1 MGKTWQP
8 QDHKKFAREAKLGKT
23 YYYIVNL
30 SPRAGAWE
38 DKQLYSEVVFDGHAA
53 FTGTP
58 TANGYSAATLCL
70 QYGPIYEDQP
80 RGIRNAAVA
89 APQVAGPLSQGY
101 EGVLDHAEIRGL
113 EKQVA
118 DSSDPRTRRRF
129 L

>member
-1 MGKTWQP
+1 MGKTWKP
-8 QDHKKFAREAKLGKT
+8 QDSKRFGREAQLGKT

-30 SPRAGAWE
+30 SSRAGAWE
-38 DKQLYSEVVFDGHAA
+38 DKQLYHEIVFDGHAP
-53 FTGTP
+53 FTGHK
-58 TANGYSAATLCL
+58 TANGYSAETLCR

-80 RGIRNAAVA
+80 RGIRHAGTP